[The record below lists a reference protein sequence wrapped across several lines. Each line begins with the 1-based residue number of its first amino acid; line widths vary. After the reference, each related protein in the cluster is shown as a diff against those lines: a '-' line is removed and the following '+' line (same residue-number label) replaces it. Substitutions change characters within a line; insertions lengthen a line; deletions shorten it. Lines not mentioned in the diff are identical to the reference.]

1 MQIGFFPFH
10 NHSKTYYNF
19 FILGS
24 SRDPHLYVRNN
35 FVIYFLIVTLK
46 QWSIYN
52 MYFEAEKFKSMY
64 KLGHIQRVI

>member
-10 NHSKTYYNF
+10 NHSNEHT
-19 FILGS
+19 ITSLS
-24 SRDPHLYVRNN
+24 WDPHLYVRNN

-46 QWSIYN
+46 QWSVYN

-64 KLGHIQRVI
+64 KSGHILCVI